1 MEQSITFV
9 DVETPNYQNNSISS
23 IGVINVD
30 GDGVVT
36 TKYFLV
42 DPEAHFDR
50 FNIELTGITPEMVAD
65 QPNFK
70 EVWSEIEPYFTNS
83 LVVAH
88 NAVFDLSVISACL
101 QRYDLPIFPIFYTC
115 TYRISRALKIPS
127 NSYKLNDLSS
137 YYHVTLDNHHNAL
150 ADSKA
155 CMEIFY
161 YLLKEPNLETLD
173 QYVKCF
179 EPTKGNKDNK
189 KYLEVLIGLLTGIGF
204 DNYFK

>member
-155 CMEIFY
+155 
-161 YLLKEPNLETLD
+161 
-173 QYVKCF
+173 
-179 EPTKGNKDNK
+179 
-189 KYLEVLIGLLTGIGF
+189 
-204 DNYFK
+204 